1 MTFYYKRIFPGAFF
15 GIVFAGLR
23 SDQFPP
29 AAFFIV
35 PVVMVVLAYLS
46 MRKLVFDLMDEV
58 WDAEDAL
65 IVRNGKQEDRI
76 ALSEIK
82 NVSYSVLVNPPRVT
96 LSLSH
101 QSIFGNE
108 LTFCPP
114 VRFLPFSKSPI
125 ITELIERID
134 ARRRRF

>member
-1 MTFYYKRIFPGAFF
+1 MV
-15 GIVFAGLR
+15 VFAYFL
-23 SDQFPP
+23 
-29 AAFFIV
+29 
-35 PVVMVVLAYLS
+35 

-58 WDAEDAL
+58 WDADDAL

-82 NVSYSVLVNPPRVT
+82 NVSYAIVMNPPRVT
-96 LSLSH
+96 LSLRH

-108 LTFCPP
+108 LSFCAP

-134 ARRRRF
+134 AQRRRF